1 MPKEGGYMERIKNN
15 IKIII
20 TVLIIVIS
28 IVAGIIYE
36 TKNKTIE
43 NEPIEFNTSLEENTN
58 TEEKKLKIDIKGE
71 IKKPGV
77 YELKENDRV
86 SDAIKASGGLTE
98 NADTTLINLS
108 KTLKDE
114 MVIIIYNKNEIEK
127 LRQELKETKKIIE
140 YIEKDCTCPDT
151 INEAC
156 IKEAP
161 KQTQNKSEAKEG
173 KISLNTATLEELE
186 TLPGV
191 GESKAKQIIK
201 YREENNGFKTI
212 EEIKEI
218 SGIGESTFE
227 KFKEYISI

>member
-1 MPKEGGYMERIKNN
+1 MERIKNN

-20 TVLIIVIS
+20 TVLIIIIS

-77 YELKENDRV
+77 YELKEIDRV

>member
-1 MPKEGGYMERIKNN
+1 MERIKNN

-20 TVLIIVIS
+20 TVLIIIIS
-28 IVAGIIYE
+28 IAAGIIYE

-161 KQTQNKSEAKEG
+161 KQAQNKSEAKEG